1 MFDPDKA
8 IKSCNEDGLGR
19 SNFAKSLGKAIL
31 EYNDE
36 NSLVISLLG
45 KWGYGKT
52 SIINMA
58 TEYIKES
65 SEEPTIIE
73 FNPWLFSNQNQL
85 IRKFFDE
92 LSINIE
98 DNDIKERL
106 KSYVNKLIPPIIG
119 LASVIDPART
129 QVILKSAEYF
139 DDTLSEEESL
149 VSIKNN
155 LNALLCQK
163 NQKIIV
169 VIDDIDRLHDFEILQ
184 VFQLVKLLADFPNII
199 YLLSFDRSVVI
210 KALDKV
216 QEGAAEEYLE
226 KIVQIPFD
234 VPKIDENEL
243 EQLFFK
249 YIYEIIS
256 EEEKRFDKRH
266 FLNLYYHG
274 MKYFFRS
281 IRDVKR
287 YINNIKF
294 SLNVVKD
301 EVNIADFLAITC
313 IQVFEPEVYYGIRNN
328 EDLFAGIFHF
338 QVIPATSQPE
348 EEYAKKRCEEIINNA
363 PENLKNALS
372 NLLYQLFPKIYGLYT
387 KSNYGSDW
395 LDGWRKELR
404 ICSPEHFNTYFRF
417 SIPKNEI
424 PLTDFESILSL
435 ADKKKSFESALVD
448 LNERGKIN
456 QFLRKFMDYTEE
468 IPLNNIKNVIYTL
481 IKLGDEFPDGYSG
494 FGRNNTEL
502 TTLIITSLLKRL
514 DNLENRFKTLKEA
527 ILASNSLY
535 TIIDVIYDREYEF
548 ENSDKLAKFDL
559 LITEKHL
566 NELRKIG
573 CSKIESWAE
582 DGKLIKS
589 ENLSTFLVFWQKW
602 NEDEKVKKFVDE
614 SISTDIG
621 LIEFITGFLGKYTA
635 QGGGDP
641 LPRRFLKINLES
653 MSKFVDP
660 QELKHR
666 VKIIV
671 SSPIYNKFNSRN
683 KLTISLFLEEK
694 NKIEINDKLASNK
707 PHL

>member
-8 IKSCNEDGLGR
+8 IKSCEEDELNR
-19 SNFAKSLGKAIL
+19 CSFAKSLGEAIIN
-31 EYNDE
+31 YKDE
-36 NSLVISLLG
+36 ESLVIGLLG

-65 SEEPTIIE
+65 SEEPIIIE

-85 IRKFFDE
+85 IKKFFDE
-92 LSINIE
+92 LSINID
-98 DNDIKERL
+98 DNDIKEGL

-129 QVILKSAEYF
+129 QALLKSAEYF

-155 LNALLCQK
+155 LDTLLCQK

-169 VIDDIDRLHDFEILQ
+169 VIDDIDRLHNFEIRQ
-184 VFQLVKLLADFPNII
+184 VFQLVKMLADFPNII
-199 YLLSFDRSVVI
+199 YLLSFDRKVVI
-210 KALDKV
+210 KALEKV
-216 QEGAAEEYLE
+216 QEGSAEEYLE

-243 EQLFFK
+243 ERLFFK
-249 YIYEIIS
+249 YMHEIIN
-256 EEEKRFDKRH
+256 EDEKHFDKRH

-287 YINNIKF
+287 YVNNIKF

-338 QVIPATSQPE
+338 QVIPSTSQPE

-387 KSNYGSDW
+387 KSNYGYDW

-424 PLTDFESILSL
+424 PLTDFKSILSL
-435 ADKKKSFESALVD
+435 ADKKKSFKSALVD
-448 LNERGKIN
+448 LNERGKID

-468 IPLNNIKNVIYTL
+468 ISLNNIENVIYTL
-481 IKLGDEFPDGYSG
+481 IELGDEFPEGYSG
-494 FGRNNTEL
+494 FGRNNAEL
-502 TTLIITSLLKRL
+502 ISRTITSLLKRL
-514 DNLENRFKTLKEA
+514 DNPENRFKILKEA
-527 ILASNSLY
+527 ILVSNSLY
-535 TIIDVIYDREYEF
+535 TIVDVIHDREYEY
-548 ENSDKLAKFDL
+548 ENSNKLSESDL
-559 LITEKHL
+559 LITENHL
-566 NELRKIG
+566 NELKKFV

-582 DGKLIKS
+582 NGKLIKS
-589 ENLSTFLVFWQKW
+589 ENLSTFLIFWQKW
-602 NEDEKVKKFVDE
+602 NEDKKIKKFIDE

-621 LIEFITGFLGKYTA
+621 LIEFITGFLGKCTA

-666 VKIIV
+666 VKVIA

-683 KLTISLFLEEK
+683 KLAISLFLEEK
-694 NKIEINDKLASNK
+694 NKVEIK
-707 PHL
+707 